1 MPKKIITIRCFGCSD
16 VKQVEVDEDGF
27 NKWKAGEYIQVAL
40 AALTPGERELLISRT
55 CETCF
60 DEMCKELDDL

>member
-1 MPKKIITIRCFGCSD
+1 MPKKTINIRCISCSD
-16 VKQVEVDEDGF
+16 AKQVEVDEEGF

-40 AALTPGERELLISRT
+40 STLSPGDRELLISKT

-60 DEMCKELDDL
+60 DDMCKEADND